1 VYTVSA
7 VDDETPMLLPQRIP
21 GAEPAGIPHQQE
33 GADRPRG
40 LPDVEVL
47 RQVLAGLRR
56 LD

>member
-1 VYTVSA
+1 VYTVST
-7 VDDETPMLLPQRIP
+7 VDDEAPMLLPQRVP
-21 GAEPAGIPHQQE
+21 GAEPAGLPHQQE
-33 GADRPRG
+33 GADPPRR